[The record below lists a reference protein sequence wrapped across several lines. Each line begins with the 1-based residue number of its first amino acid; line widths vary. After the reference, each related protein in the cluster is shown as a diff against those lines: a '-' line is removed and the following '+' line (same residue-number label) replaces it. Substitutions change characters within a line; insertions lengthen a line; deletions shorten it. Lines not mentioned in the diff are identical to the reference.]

1 MNNAHAIAALS
12 ALGDDLRLS
21 LYRLLVK
28 RGPEGYPAGEIG
40 ERLDLAPSKLSFH
53 LKVLSDAGLIASR
66 REGRFVIYSPNF
78 DRVNALVA
86 YLTENCC
93 SLGTDRNTACAP
105 ACAPA
110 KPAAK
115 RRCS

>member
-1 MNNAHAIAALS
+1 MNHSRATAALS

-40 ERLDLAPSKLSFH
+40 DRLDLAPSKLSFH
-53 LKVLSDAGLIASR
+53 LKVLADAGLVAAR
-66 REGRFVIYSPNF
+66 REGRFIVYSANF
-78 DRVNALVA
+78 DRMNALVA

-93 SLGTDRNTACAP
+93 SLGSSCAPDCAP

-110 KPAAK
+110 RPVGRK
-115 RRCS
+115 RSA